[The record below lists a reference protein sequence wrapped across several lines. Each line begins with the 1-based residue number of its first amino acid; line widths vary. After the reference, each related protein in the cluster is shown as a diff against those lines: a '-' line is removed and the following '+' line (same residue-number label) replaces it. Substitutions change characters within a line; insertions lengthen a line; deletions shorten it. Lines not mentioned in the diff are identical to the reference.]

1 MPLNQKK
8 KTPKE
13 IEKLIEIYSRAK
25 QKILLTIKQK
35 EAKGNSTFY
44 QRSLLTQINGF
55 LKELNKEVKVWSSRN
70 IPKFYEEKLREL
82 NEYVRDNDIPV
93 IQTSFSKIHKPAIE
107 TIVNNLSS
115 DLVEANNFVGR
126 KINDK
131 FKEIGLETTADKFA
145 VGMGVKEQKNLI
157 IEELLKNGIIG
168 FTDKAGRNWQIDS
181 YANMIAN
188 TTYAEAVNRAT
199 VNQLTAWDIDL
210 VKVSEN
216 QSACPVCAVF
226 EGRVFSISGKDK
238 RFPALSVAYKGD
250 NLNLHPFCKHSL
262 LPYIPKLADNLKA
275 DMSFSNRSFNVD
287 ERSQKKIDL
296 YNKVQS
302 EKRELRNDK
311 TLFQNFKLTLGDDAP
326 KSLSAYKNIKN
337 NNPEKFQSFKDF
349 HTAKTTKKKDY
360 LAEDIDYKTWYN
372 NVKDIDWKPVNF
384 APGKLEYKL
393 NTVHSED
400 YSGWTKEE
408 YLGKAKELLS
418 SEPDNKSDIFGFK
431 DEEGWRYRY
440 DKKNNDISFAK
451 PDGTIDTMYK
461 PTDKTAYWNR
471 QVDKFGGPEDAKFK
485 EKSSE

>member
-1 MPLNQKK
+1 MPQK

-25 QKILLTIKQK
+25 QRILLTINQK
-35 EAKGNSTFY
+35 KAKGNSTFY

-55 LKELNKEVKVWSSRN
+55 LKELNKEVRVWSSRN

-107 TIVNNLSS
+107 TIVSNFNN
-115 DLVEANNFVGR
+115 DLTDANNFVGR

-131 FKEIGLETTADKFA
+131 FKEIGLETTAEKFA

-168 FTDKAGRNWQIDS
+168 FTDKAGRNWQVDS
-181 YANMIAN
+181 YAAMVAN

-216 QSACPVCAVF
+216 QSACPVCAVY

-238 RFPALSVAYKGD
+238 RFPALNVAYKGD
-250 NLNLHPFCKHSL
+250 NLNLHPNCYHTL
-262 LPYIPKLADNLKA
+262 LPYIQGLADDLKS
-275 DMSFSNRSFNVD
+275 DIEFSNRSFDVD

-302 EKRELRNDK
+302 EKRELRTDK
-311 TLFQNFKLTLGDDAP
+311 KQYEDYRLTLGNNAP
-326 KSLSAYKNIKN
+326 KSFSGFRRMK
-337 NNPEKFQSFKDF
+337 QSNSQNWQD
-349 HTAKTTKKKDY
+349 
-360 LAEDIDYKTWYN
+360 LQEEYKT
-372 NVKDIDWKPVNF
+372 
-384 APGKLEYKL
+384 ARAAL
-393 NTVHSED
+393 
-400 YSGWTKEE
+400 
-408 YLGKAKELLS
+408 
-418 SEPDNKSDIFGFK
+418 
-431 DEEGWRYRY
+431 R
-440 DKKNNDISFAK
+440 
-451 PDGTIDTMYK
+451 
-461 PTDKTAYWNR
+461 
-471 QVDKFGGPEDAKFK
+471 
-485 EKSSE
+485 